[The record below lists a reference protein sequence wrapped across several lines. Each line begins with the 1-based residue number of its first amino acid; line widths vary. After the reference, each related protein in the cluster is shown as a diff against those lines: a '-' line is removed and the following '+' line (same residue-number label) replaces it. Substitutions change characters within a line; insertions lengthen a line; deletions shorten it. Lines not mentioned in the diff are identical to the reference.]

1 MNTQKQK
8 IRTINAKAL
17 FKYFPKGKDDE
28 VYAIYLINKAL
39 CRHVIKQEEDMEECP
54 IFYQFHKEI
63 ERRYGRN
70 EKFEVTGT
78 TLLNKMLVVDFDD
91 IFMPFDESASDS
103 VKGYK
108 VSIQECAKDIIENGF
123 NVYVE
128 ESDTPVH
135 MVAFDKSGNMSRK
148 SRISFIDA
156 TYYDALNERL
166 NLGMDFSRIEI
177 QESKYYAYRGL
188 YLSSS
193 KRIEHEDFDITPE
206 TLVVIQDE
214 RKDPKNPDKSITGYN
229 YEKTT
234 YISAKE
240 NLNNVGNNGKVWDID
255 DQGEKKVLYV
265 DKPFD
270 GVGFI
275 APSYGKLV
283 NSALGTEG
291 ATSFQIR
298 LPFAKGMLH
307 QVDVHGFLDEYNEE
321 RSENA
326 HIYIDA
332 FGIKRDLGKA
342 RIFITESMF
351 KAKKWILEYLKN
363 TGEEDMDP
371 MVFYCEMLKKYD
383 HALYVSGTN
392 LPYGHSKY
400 VHLSYQTINTLNFSK
415 EQFERILDRHKSFIK
430 NPVEYL
436 NSFDIEERDN
446 TKGDDFECFES
457 DDADSTDSDYIDL
470 DEGKIYYHIPNWR
483 RALNKNENLSEDIYI
498 KHELKNTQKGL
509 LTKLATGKILVEGQT
524 RYLCR
529 DLLPLLVSLVENP
542 PNFFTKYLYYRFYL
556 PTDGVDANADVLGLD
571 FNSYYAFFRNPHLS
585 RNEQYIMRRFC
596 DTDEE
601 TYKAIYKGKDDYKD
615 YMYSRE
621 IYDKYFGSLTGIVM
635 VPRHSLLPLCLGG
648 ADFDGDLV
656 SVVYN
661 QDVVAAVASGAF
673 VKADTPRFGE
683 VLMRELPVIEIP
695 TTHSEVTT
703 IKSHVPYEHIRNT
716 FSNRIGQISDAAISI
731 GQMEYGQAL
740 EEATVEK
747 LESVDIS
754 VGKPSCAMCTILTGL
769 EIDAAKNGE
778 HPNLDIILGGG
789 IKKCSY
795 ISFLHKFKKLRGEEN
810 YSFNNLKVESKENG
824 GKKYIEVTAKDCS
837 TVAKFYPPVFGT
849 FINELPIAFYDAF
862 TYYAKDGKAK
872 EEKDE
877 KKGSKGKKAEKNQA
891 EIVFAYANNKK
902 DEELKIEEFKSK
914 CQNIFDYHFFYSKT
928 LMYILSSEKN
938 KGFYA
943 IENLERKLYQAHDEE
958 EAVKIQ
964 RIVVPRLLAHLKSYI
979 NENNTVADIKDRIH
993 EKKWLFVPME
1003 KRETV
1008 LEEIIAGGFS
1018 VDMLDDEEKEVLFNF
1033 RNRGYINLWLVVSII
1048 EGPKSYSFDEIM
1060 SRDIKCNIKVKDKRL
1075 EEELTEYLRAYYD
1088 NNATD
1093 ALGKI
1098 YAACLKALGS
1108 IIKNSGLSEQN
1119 MIAALYEVT
1128 ASSKDNRKFFWDAF
1142 WWGQL

>member
-1 MNTQKQK
+1 
-8 IRTINAKAL
+8 
-17 FKYFPKGKDDE
+17 
-28 VYAIYLINKAL
+28 
-39 CRHVIKQEEDMEECP
+39 MEECP
-54 IFYQFHKEI
+54 VFHQFYKEI
-63 ERRYGRN
+63 ESRCSED
-70 EKFEVTGT
+70 EKFEITST
-78 TLLNKMLVVDFDD
+78 TLLNKMLVMDFDN
-91 IFMPFDESASDS
+91 IFMFFDESASDS
-103 VKGYK
+103 VKGYRE
-108 VSIQECAKDIIENGF
+108 SLQESAKDIIENGF
-123 NVYVE
+123 DIYAE

-148 SRISFIDA
+148 SRISFIDEN
-156 TYYDALNERL
+156 YYDALNERL
-166 NLGMDFSRIEI
+166 NLGMDFSGIEI

-206 TLVVIQDE
+206 TLVIIQDE

-283 NSALGTEG
+283 NAALGTEE

-298 LPFAKGMLH
+298 LPFVKGMLH
-307 QVDVHGFLDEYNEE
+307 QVDVHGFLDEYNIN
-321 RSENA
+321 RSEDS

-371 MVFYCEMLKKYD
+371 MVFYCEMLKKYE

-415 EQFERILDRHKSFIK
+415 DQFERILDRHKSFIK
-430 NPVEYL
+430 NPIEYL
-436 NSFDIEERDN
+436 NSFDLEA
-446 TKGDDFECFES
+446 GDDG
-457 DDADSTDSDYIDL
+457 DSVDSEEGRIDYR
-470 DEGKIYYHIPNWR
+470 IPNWR
-483 RALNKNENLSEDIYI
+483 RALIANEQLSDDIYI

-529 DLLPLLVSLVENP
+529 DLLPLLVSLIENP
-542 PNFFTKYLYYRFYL
+542 PNFYPKYLYFRFYL
-556 PTDGVDANADVLGLD
+556 PTDGNDANADELGLG

-596 DTDEE
+596 DTDEA
-601 TYKAIYKGKDDYKD
+601 TYKGRYAYKY
-615 YMYSRE
+615 YMYSRA

-635 VPRHSLLPLCLGG
+635 VPRHSVLPLCLGG

-661 QDVVAAVASGAF
+661 QDVADAVASGVF
-673 VKADTPRFGE
+673 VKADTPRYGD
-683 VLMRELPVIEIP
+683 VMMRNLPVIELPI
-695 TTHSEVTT
+695 TQSEVTT
-703 IKSHVPYEHIRNT
+703 IKDHVPYEHIKNT

-740 EEATVEK
+740 ADAAVK
-747 LESVDIS
+747 ESETLDDS
-754 VGKPSCAMCTILTGL
+754 ADKPSCAMCTILTGL

-778 HPNLDIILGGG
+778 HPNLDSILSND
-789 IKKCSY
+789 IEKCSY
-795 ISFLHKFKKLRGEEN
+795 IKFLHKFKKLRGEAN
-810 YSFNNLKVESKENG
+810 YSFDNLKVEVKESNG
-824 GKKYIEVTAKDCS
+824 KNYIEVTAKDCK

-849 FINELPIAFYDAF
+849 FINELPIAVNEMFDYYSKGEGKAVKDNENETDQEVIVF
-862 TYYAKDGKAK
+862 QYAKIK
-872 EEKDE
+872 EEE
-877 KKGSKGKKAEKNQA
+877 A
-891 EIVFAYANNKK
+891 
-902 DEELKIEEFKSK
+902 KIKEFKSK
-914 CQNIFDYHFFYSKT
+914 CQNVFDYHFFYSKT
-928 LMYILSSEKN
+928 MMYILSSEKN

-943 IENLERKLYQAHDEE
+943 IENLEKKLYQAYDEE
-958 EAVKIQ
+958 KAVRIQ
-964 RIVVPRLLAHLKSYI
+964 RIVVPRLIAHLKSYI
-979 NENNTVADIKDRIH
+979 NDNNTVEGIKDRIN

-1033 RNRGYINLWLVVSII
+1033 RNRGYINLWLVLSII
-1048 EGPKSYSFDEIM
+1048 EGPKTYTFDEVL
-1060 SRDIKCNIKVKDKRL
+1060 SRNIKCNIMVRDKKL
-1075 EEELTEYLRAYYD
+1075 EEKLTEYLRAYYD
-1088 NNATD
+1088 NNSTD

-1098 YAACLKALGS
+1098 YAACLKSLGS
-1108 IIKNSGLSEQN
+1108 IISR
-1119 MIAALYEVT
+1119 I
-1128 ASSKDNRKFFWDAF
+1128 
-1142 WWGQL
+1142 

>member
-1 MNTQKQK
+1 MAMNTQKQK

-17 FKYFPKGKDDE
+17 FKYFPKEKDDE

-39 CRHVIKQEEDMEECP
+39 CRYVIKQEEDMEECP
-54 IFYQFHKEI
+54 VYYQFYKEI
-63 ERRYGRN
+63 ESRCSEG
-70 EKFEVTGT
+70 EKFEITGT
-78 TLLNKMLVVDFDD
+78 TLLDKMIVVDFDN
-91 IFMPFDESASDS
+91 IFMSFDESASDS

-108 VSIQECAKDIIENGF
+108 ESLQECAKDIIENGF
-123 NVYVE
+123 DIYAE
-128 ESDTPVH
+128 ESDTPVR

-148 SRISFIDA
+148 SRISFIDE
-156 TYYDALNERL
+156 TYYDALNTRL
-166 NLGMDFSRIEI
+166 NLGMDFSGIEI

-193 KRIEHEDFDITPE
+193 KRIEHKGFDITPE

-229 YEKTT
+229 YEYTKF
-234 YISAKE
+234 ISAKE
-240 NLNNVGNNGKVWDID
+240 NLESTGKTGRVWDIED
-255 DQGEKKVLYV
+255 KGEVEQKYV
-265 DKPFD
+265 DTPFD

-283 NSALGTEG
+283 NAALGTEG

-298 LPFAKGMLH
+298 LPFVKGMLH
-307 QVDVHGFLDEYNEE
+307 QVDVHGFLDEYNKE

-351 KAKKWILEYLKN
+351 KAKKWILQYLKS
-363 TGEEDMDP
+363 TGNEDMDP
-371 MVFYCEMLKKYD
+371 MAFYCEMLKKYD

-430 NPVEYL
+430 NPMEYL
-436 NSFDIEERDN
+436 KSFDIEESDN
-446 TKGDDFECFES
+446 TKGDDFESFES
-457 DDADSTDSDYIDL
+457 DEADSTDPDYIDL

-483 RALNKNENLSEDIYI
+483 RALNKNEKLSEDIYI

-529 DLLPLLVSLVENP
+529 DLLPLLVSLVETP

-556 PTDGVDANADVLGLD
+556 PTDGVDANADELGLD

-601 TYKAIYKGKDDYKD
+601 TYKAIYKGKDDYND
-615 YMYSRE
+615 YCDGRE

-635 VPRHSLLPLCLGG
+635 APRHSVLPLCLGG

-673 VKADTPRFGE
+673 VKADTPLFGE
-683 VLMRELPVIEIP
+683 VLMRDLPVIEIP
-695 TTHSEVTT
+695 TTHSELTT
-703 IKSHVPYEHIRNT
+703 IKAHVPYEHIRNT

-740 EEATVEK
+740 ADTKVKESET
-747 LESVDIS
+747 LDDSVD
-754 VGKPSCAMCTILTGL
+754 KPSCAMCTILTGL

-778 HPNLDIILGGG
+778 HPNLDSILAND
-789 IKKCSY
+789 IEKCSY
-795 ISFLHKFKKLRGEEN
+795 ISFLHKFKKLRSEEK
-810 YSFNNLKVESKENG
+810 YSFNNLKVESKEKD
-824 GKKYIEVTAKDCS
+824 GKKYIEVTAKDCK
-837 TVAKFYPPVFGT
+837 TAAKFYPPAFGT
-849 FINELPIAFYDAF
+849 FINELPLAFYDAF
-862 TYYAKDGKAK
+862 TFYAKDGK
-872 EEKDE
+872 EKE
-877 KKGSKGKKAEKNQA
+877 KKDA
-891 EIVFAYANNKK
+891 IVFAYADNKK
-902 DEELKIEEFKSK
+902 DEEIKIEEFKLK
-914 CQNIFDYHFFYSKT
+914 CQNIFDYNFFYSKT

-943 IENLERKLYQAHDEE
+943 IENLEKKLYQAYDEE
-958 EAVKIQ
+958 DAVKIQ
-964 RIVVPRLLAHLKSYI
+964 RIVVPKLIAHLKSHI
-979 NENNTVADIKDRIH
+979 NDNNTVEDIKDRIN

-1075 EEELTEYLRAYYD
+1075 GDELTEYLRAYYD

-1093 ALGKI
+1093 TLGKI
-1098 YAACLKALGS
+1098 YAACLKALGK
-1108 IIKNSGLSEQN
+1108 IIKNSDLSERN

-1128 ASSKDNRKFFWDAF
+1128 ASSMDNRKFFWD
-1142 WWGQL
+1142 LVDIT

>member
-1 MNTQKQK
+1 MNNQKQK

-17 FKYFPKGKDDE
+17 FKYFPKGKDDKI
-28 VYAIYLINKAL
+28 YAIYLVNKAL

-54 IFYQFHKEI
+54 VFHQFYKEI
-63 ERRYGRN
+63 ESRCSED
-70 EKFEVTGT
+70 EKFEITST
-78 TLLNKMLVVDFDD
+78 TLLNKMLVMDFDN
-91 IFMPFDESASDS
+91 IFMFFDESASDS
-103 VKGYK
+103 VKGYRE
-108 VSIQECAKDIIENGF
+108 SLQESAKDIIENGF
-123 NVYVE
+123 DIYAE

-148 SRISFIDA
+148 SRISFIDEN
-156 TYYDALNERL
+156 YYDALNERL
-166 NLGMDFSRIEI
+166 NLGMDFSGIEI

-206 TLVVIQDE
+206 TLVIIQDE

-283 NSALGTEG
+283 NAALGTEG

-298 LPFAKGMLH
+298 LPFVKGMLH
-307 QVDVHGFLDEYNEE
+307 QVDVHGFLDEYNIN
-321 RSENA
+321 RSEDS

-371 MVFYCEMLKKYD
+371 MVFYCEMLKKYE

-415 EQFERILDRHKSFIK
+415 DQFERILDRHKSFIK
-430 NPVEYL
+430 NPIEYL
-436 NSFDIEERDN
+436 NSFDLEA
-446 TKGDDFECFES
+446 GDDG
-457 DDADSTDSDYIDL
+457 DSVDSEEGRIDYR
-470 DEGKIYYHIPNWR
+470 IPNWR
-483 RALNKNENLSEDIYI
+483 RALIANEQLSDDIYI

-529 DLLPLLVSLVENP
+529 DLLPLLVNLIENP
-542 PNFFTKYLYYRFYL
+542 PNFYPKYLYFRFYL
-556 PTDGVDANADVLGLD
+556 PTDGNDANADELGLG

-596 DTDEE
+596 DTDEA
-601 TYKAIYKGKDDYKD
+601 TYKGRYAYKY
-615 YMYSRE
+615 YMYSRA

-635 VPRHSLLPLCLGG
+635 VPRHSVLPLCLGG

-661 QDVVAAVASGAF
+661 QDVADAVASGVF
-673 VKADTPRFGE
+673 VKADTPRYGE
-683 VLMRELPVIEIP
+683 VMMRNLPVIEIP
-695 TTHSEVTT
+695 ITQSEVTT
-703 IKSHVPYEHIRNT
+703 IKDHVPYEHIKNT

-740 EEATVEK
+740 ADAAVK
-747 LESVDIS
+747 ESETLDDS
-754 VGKPSCAMCTILTGL
+754 ADKPSCAMCTILTGL

-778 HPNLDIILGGG
+778 HPNLDSILSND
-789 IKKCSY
+789 IEKCSY
-795 ISFLHKFKKLRGEEN
+795 IKFLHKFKKLRGEAN
-810 YSFNNLKVESKENG
+810 YSFDNLKVAVKESNG
-824 GKKYIEVTAKDCS
+824 KNYIEVTAKDCK

-849 FINELPIAFYDAF
+849 FINELPIAFNEMFDYYSKGEGKAVKDNENETDQEVIVF
-862 TYYAKDGKAK
+862 PYAKIK
-872 EEKDE
+872 EEE
-877 KKGSKGKKAEKNQA
+877 A
-891 EIVFAYANNKK
+891 
-902 DEELKIEEFKSK
+902 KIKEFKSK
-914 CQNIFDYHFFYSKT
+914 CQNVFDYHFSYSKT
-928 LMYILSSEKN
+928 MMYILSSEKN

-943 IENLERKLYQAHDEE
+943 IENLEKKLYQAYDEE
-958 EAVKIQ
+958 EAVRIQ
-964 RIVVPRLLAHLKSYI
+964 RIVVPRLIAHLKSYI
-979 NENNTVADIKDRIH
+979 NDNNTVEDIKDRIN

-1003 KRETV
+1003 RRAVV
-1008 LEEIIAGGFS
+1008 LEKIIAGGFS
-1018 VDMLDDEEKEVLFNF
+1018 SDILDDDEKGILFNF
-1033 RNRGYINLWLVVSII
+1033 RNRGYINLWLVLSII
-1048 EGPKSYSFDEIM
+1048 DGPKIYTFDEIL
-1060 SRDIKCNIKVKDKRL
+1060 SRNIKCNIKVRDKKL
-1075 EEELTEYLRAYYD
+1075 EEKLVEYLRAYYD

-1098 YAACLKALGS
+1098 YAACLKVLGS

-1128 ASSKDNRKFFWDAF
+1128 ASSMDNRKFFWDLIG
-1142 WWGQL
+1142 WEILEKYM

>member
-1 MNTQKQK
+1 MAVNNQKQK

-17 FKYFPKGKDDE
+17 FKYFPKGKDDK

-39 CRHVIKQEEDMEECP
+39 CRHVIKQEEDMEDCP
-54 IFYQFHKEI
+54 VFYQFYKEI
-63 ERRYGRN
+63 ERRCGGD
-70 EKFEVTGT
+70 EKFEITNT
-78 TLLNKMLVVDFDD
+78 TLLDKMLVMDFDN
-91 IFMPFDESASDS
+91 IFMSFDESADDS

-108 VSIQECAKDIIENGF
+108 ESLLECAKDIIENGF
-123 NVYVE
+123 YIYEV
-128 ESDTPVH
+128 ESDMPVH

-156 TYYDALNERL
+156 TYYDALNDRL
-166 NLGMDFSRIEI
+166 NLGMDFSQIEV

-193 KRIEHEDFDITPE
+193 KRIENQDFDITPE

-240 NLNNVGNNGKVWDID
+240 NLNNTGKNGKVWDID

-275 APSYGKLV
+275 APSYG
-283 NSALGTEG
+283 ALINASLGIEG

-298 LPFAKGMLH
+298 LPFVKGMLH
-307 QVDVHGFLDEYNEE
+307 QVDVHGFLDEYNIE
-321 RSENA
+321 RSEDA
-326 HIYIDA
+326 HTYIDA

-363 TGEEDMDP
+363 SGKEDMDP
-371 MVFYCEMLKKYD
+371 MAFYCEMLKKYD

-400 VHLSYQTINTLNFSK
+400 VHLSYQTINTLNFTK
-415 EQFERILDRHKSFIK
+415 EQFERILDRHKYFIK
-430 NPVEYL
+430 NPIEYL
-436 NSFDIEERDN
+436 NTFDIEER
-446 TKGDDFECFES
+446 S
-457 DDADSTDSDYIDL
+457 DIDSMDS
-470 DEGKIYYHIPNWR
+470 DEGKIDYHIPNWR
-483 RALNKNENLSEDIYI
+483 RALNKNEQLSDDIYI
-498 KHELKNTQKGL
+498 KHELKNSQKGL

-529 DLLPLLVSLVENP
+529 DLLPLLVSLIENP
-542 PNFFTKYLYYRFYL
+542 PNFYPKYLYFRFYL
-556 PTDGVDANADVLGLD
+556 PTDGNDANADELGLG

-596 DTDEE
+596 DTDEV
-601 TYKAIYKGKDDYKD
+601 TYKSTYIGKDDYKY

-635 VPRHSLLPLCLGG
+635 VHRHSVLPLCLGG

-656 SVVYN
+656 SIVYN
-661 QDVVAAVASGAF
+661 QDVVDAVASGVF
-673 VKADTPRFGE
+673 VKAKTKLFGE
-683 VLMRELPVIEIP
+683 VQMRNLPVIEIP
-695 TTHSEVTT
+695 STLSEKTS
-703 IKSHVPYEHIRNT
+703 IKEHVPYEHIKNT

-731 GQMEYGQAL
+731 GQMEYGHVLIEDSQSKTEAREQSVENESK
-740 EEATVEK
+740 EEK
-747 LESVDIS
+747 YS
-754 VGKPSCAMCTILTGL
+754 KPSCAMCTILTGL

-778 HPNLDIILGGG
+778 HPNLDSILSND
-789 IKKCSY
+789 IEKCSY
-795 ISFLHKFKKLRGEEN
+795 IKFLHKFKKLRGEAN
-810 YSFNNLKVESKENG
+810 YSFDNLKVEVKKSNG
-824 GKKYIEVTAKDCS
+824 KNYIEVTAKDCK

-849 FINELPIAFYDAF
+849 FINELPIAFNEMFDYYSKGEGKAVKDNKNETDQEVIVF
-862 TYYAKDGKAK
+862 PYAKIKK
-872 EEKDE
+872 EEE
-877 KKGSKGKKAEKNQA
+877 A
-891 EIVFAYANNKK
+891 
-902 DEELKIEEFKSK
+902 KIKEFKSK
-914 CQNIFDYHFFYSKT
+914 CQNVFDYHFFYSKT
-928 LMYILSSEKN
+928 MMYILSSEKN

-943 IENLERKLYQAHDEE
+943 IENLEKKLYQAYDEE
-958 EAVKIQ
+958 EAVRIQ
-964 RIVVPRLLAHLKSYI
+964 RIVVPRLIAHLQSYI
-979 NENNTVADIKDRIH
+979 NDNNTVEDIKDRIN

-1003 KRETV
+1003 RRVTV
-1008 LEEIIAGGFS
+1008 LEEIIASDFS
-1018 VDMLDDEEKEVLFNF
+1018 VDILDDEEKEVLFNF
-1033 RNRGYINLWLVVSII
+1033 RNRGYINLWLVLSII

-1075 EEELTEYLRAYYD
+1075 GEELTEYLRAYYD

-1098 YAACLKALGS
+1098 YAACLKSLGS
-1108 IIKNSGLSEQN
+1108 IIKNSDLSEQN

-1128 ASSKDNRKFFWDAF
+1128 ASSMDNRKFFWDLIG
-1142 WWGQL
+1142 WEKLEKYVKR

>member
-1 MNTQKQK
+1 MLYLCAKGKKTVNNQKQK

-17 FKYFPKGKDDE
+17 FKYFPKGKDDKI
-28 VYAIYLINKAL
+28 YAIYLVNKAL

-54 IFYQFHKEI
+54 VFHQFYKEI
-63 ERRYGRN
+63 ESRCSED
-70 EKFEVTGT
+70 EKFEITST
-78 TLLNKMLVVDFDD
+78 TLLNKMLVMDFDN
-91 IFMPFDESASDS
+91 IFMFFDESASDS
-103 VKGYK
+103 VKGYRE
-108 VSIQECAKDIIENGF
+108 SLQESAKDIIENGF
-123 NVYVE
+123 DIYAE

-148 SRISFIDA
+148 SRISFIDEN
-156 TYYDALNERL
+156 YYDALNERL
-166 NLGMDFSRIEI
+166 NLGMDFSGIEI

-206 TLVVIQDE
+206 TLVIIQDE

-283 NSALGTEG
+283 NAALGTEG

-298 LPFAKGMLH
+298 LPFVKGMLH
-307 QVDVHGFLDEYNEE
+307 QVDVHGFLDEYNIN
-321 RSENA
+321 RSEDS

-430 NPVEYL
+430 NPIEYL
-436 NSFDIEERDN
+436 NSFDLEA
-446 TKGDDFECFES
+446 GDDG
-457 DDADSTDSDYIDL
+457 DSVDSEEGRIDYR
-470 DEGKIYYHIPNWR
+470 IPNWR
-483 RALNKNENLSEDIYI
+483 RALIANEQLSDDIYI

-529 DLLPLLVSLVENP
+529 DLLPLLVSLIENP
-542 PNFFTKYLYYRFYL
+542 PNFYPKYLYFRFYL
-556 PTDGVDANADVLGLD
+556 PTDGNDANADELGLG

-596 DTDEE
+596 DTDEA
-601 TYKAIYKGKDDYKD
+601 TYKGRYAYKY
-615 YMYSRE
+615 YMYSRA

-635 VPRHSLLPLCLGG
+635 VPRHSVLPLCLGG

-661 QDVVAAVASGAF
+661 QDVADAVASGVF
-673 VKADTPRFGE
+673 VKADTPRYGE
-683 VLMRELPVIEIP
+683 VMMRNLPVIEIP
-695 TTHSEVTT
+695 TTQSEVTT
-703 IKSHVPYEHIRNT
+703 IKDHVPYEHIKNT

-731 GQMEYGQAL
+731 GQMEYGHVLIEDSQSKTEAREQSVENESK
-740 EEATVEK
+740 EEK
-747 LESVDIS
+747 YS
-754 VGKPSCAMCTILTGL
+754 KPSCAMCTILTGL

-778 HPNLDIILGGG
+778 HPNLDSILSND
-789 IKKCSY
+789 IEKCSY
-795 ISFLHKFKKLRGEEN
+795 IKFLHKFKKLRGEAN
-810 YSFNNLKVESKENG
+810 YSFDNLKVAVKESNG
-824 GKKYIEVTAKDCS
+824 KNYIEVTAKDCK

-849 FINELPIAFYDAF
+849 FINELPIAFNEMFDYYSKGEGKAVKDNENETDQEVIVF
-862 TYYAKDGKAK
+862 PYAKIK
-872 EEKDE
+872 EEE
-877 KKGSKGKKAEKNQA
+877 A
-891 EIVFAYANNKK
+891 
-902 DEELKIEEFKSK
+902 KIKEFKSK
-914 CQNIFDYHFFYSKT
+914 CQIVFDYHFFYSKN

-943 IENLERKLYQAHDEE
+943 IENLERKLYQAYDEE

-964 RIVVPRLLAHLKSYI
+964 RIVVPRLLAHLKPYI
-979 NENNTVADIKDRIH
+979 HDDNAVTDIKNRIND
-993 EKKWLFVPME
+993 KKWLFVPME
-1003 KRETV
+1003 RRYTV
-1008 LEEIIAGGFS
+1008 LEEIIGAGFS
-1018 VDMLDDEEKEVLFNF
+1018 ADILDDEEKEVLFNF
-1033 RNRGYINLWLVVSII
+1033 HNRGYINLWLVLSII
-1048 EGPKSYSFDEIM
+1048 EGPKITTFDEIL
-1060 SRDIKCNIKVKDKRL
+1060 SRDIRSNIKAKDEKL
-1075 EEELTEYLRAYYD
+1075 EEKLKEYLRAYYD
-1088 NNATD
+1088 NNTTD
-1093 ALGKI
+1093 VLDKI
-1098 YAACLKALGS
+1098 YAACLKALGG
-1108 IIKNSGLSEQN
+1108 IMYKSGLSEQN
-1119 MIAALYEVT
+1119 IIAALYEISAT
-1128 ASSKDNRKFFWDAF
+1128 SLDNRKFFWD
-1142 WWGQL
+1142 LI

>member
-1 MNTQKQK
+1 MNTRKQK

-17 FKYFPKGKDDE
+17 FKYFPKGKNDE
-28 VYAIYLINKAL
+28 IYAIYLINKAL
-39 CRHVIKQEEDMEECP
+39 CRNVIKQEEDMEECP
-54 IFYQFHKEI
+54 VFYQFYKEI
-63 ERRYGRN
+63 ESRCSEN
-70 EKFEVTGT
+70 EKFEITGT
-78 TLLNKMLVVDFDD
+78 TLLDKMLVMDFDN
-91 IFMPFDESASDS
+91 IFMSFDESVSDS

-108 VSIQECAKDIIENGF
+108 ESLQECAKDIIENGF
-123 NVYVE
+123 NVYAE
-128 ESDTPVH
+128 ESDKPVH

-148 SRISFIDA
+148 SRISFIDEN
-156 TYYDALNERL
+156 YYDALNERL
-166 NLGMDFSRIEI
+166 NLGMDFSQIEI

-229 YEKTT
+229 YEKIT

-283 NSALGTEG
+283 NAALGTEG

-307 QVDVHGFLDEYNEE
+307 QVDVHGFLDEYNKE

-351 KAKKWILEYLKN
+351 KAKKWILQYLKS
-363 TGEEDMDP
+363 TGNEDMDP
-371 MVFYCEMLKKYD
+371 MVFYCEMLKKYE

-430 NPVEYL
+430 NPMEYL
-436 NSFDIEERDN
+436 NSFDMEESNDIDN
-446 TKGDDFECFES
+446 E
-457 DDADSTDSDYIDL
+457 DSDEDIID
-470 DEGKIYYHIPNWR
+470 YRIPNWR
-483 RALNKNENLSEDIYI
+483 RALNKNEKLSEDIYI

-542 PNFFTKYLYYRFYL
+542 PDFYPKYLYHRFYL
-556 PTDGVDANADVLGLD
+556 PTDGVDANAEALGLD

-596 DTDEE
+596 DTDEA
-601 TYKAIYKGKDDYKD
+601 TYKGRYAYKY
-615 YMYSRE
+615 YMYSRA

-635 VPRHSLLPLCLGG
+635 VHRHSVLPLCLGG

-661 QDVVAAVASGAF
+661 QDVADAVATGVF
-673 VKADTPRFGE
+673 VKADTPRYGE
-683 VLMRELPVIEIP
+683 VMMRNLPVIEIP
-695 TTHSEVTT
+695 TTQSEVTT
-703 IKSHVPYEHIRNT
+703 IKDHVPYEHIRNT

-740 EEATVEK
+740 ADTAVK
-747 LESVDIS
+747 ESETLDDS
-754 VGKPSCAMCTILTGL
+754 ADKPSCAMCTILTGL

-778 HPNLDIILGGG
+778 HPNLDSILAND
-789 IKKCSY
+789 IEKCSY
-795 ISFLHKFKKLRGEEN
+795 ISFLHKFKKLRSEEK
-810 YSFNNLKVESKENG
+810 YSFDKLKIETKESKGNSC
-824 GKKYIEVTAKDCS
+824 IEVTAKDCS
-837 TVAKFYPPVFGT
+837 TVAKFYPPTFGT
-849 FINELPIAFYDAF
+849 FINELPLAFYDAF
-862 TYYAKDGKAK
+862 TFYAKDGK
-872 EEKDE
+872 EEK
-877 KKGSKGKKAEKNQA
+877 KKDA
-891 EIVFAYANNKK
+891 IVFAYADNKK
-902 DEELKIEEFKSK
+902 DEETKIEGFKLK
-914 CQNIFDYHFFYSKT
+914 CQNIFDYNFFYSKT

-938 KGFYA
+938 NGFYA
-943 IENLERKLYQAHDEE
+943 IENLEKKLYQAYDEE
-958 EAVKIQ
+958 DAVKIQ
-964 RIVVPRLLAHLKSYI
+964 RTVVPRLLAHLKSYI
-979 NENNTVADIKDRIH
+979 NENNTVADIKDRIN

-1018 VDMLDDEEKEVLFNF
+1018 ADVLDDEEKEVLFNF
-1033 RNRGYINLWLVVSII
+1033 RNRGYINLWLVLSII

-1075 EEELTEYLRAYYD
+1075 GDELTEYLRAYYD

-1098 YAACLKALGS
+1098 YAACLKSLGS
-1108 IIKNSGLSEQN
+1108 IIKNSDLSEQN

-1128 ASSKDNRKFFWDAF
+1128 ASSMDNRKFFWDAF
-1142 WWGQL
+1142 WCGQLEKYAKKGKE

>member
-1 MNTQKQK
+1 MLYLCAKGKKTVNNQKQK

-17 FKYFPKGKDDE
+17 FKYFPKGKDDKI
-28 VYAIYLINKAL
+28 YAIYLVNKAL

-54 IFYQFHKEI
+54 VFHQFYKEI
-63 ERRYGRN
+63 ESRCSED
-70 EKFEVTGT
+70 EKFEITST
-78 TLLNKMLVVDFDD
+78 TLLNKMLVMDFDN
-91 IFMPFDESASDS
+91 IFMFFDESASDS
-103 VKGYK
+103 VKGYRE
-108 VSIQECAKDIIENGF
+108 SLQESAKDIIENGF
-123 NVYVE
+123 DIYAE

-148 SRISFIDA
+148 SRISFIDEN
-156 TYYDALNERL
+156 YYDALNERL
-166 NLGMDFSRIEI
+166 NLGMDFSGIEI

-206 TLVVIQDE
+206 TLVIIQDE

-283 NSALGTEG
+283 NAALGTEG

-298 LPFAKGMLH
+298 LPFVKGMLH
-307 QVDVHGFLDEYNEE
+307 QVDVHGFLDEYNIN
-321 RSENA
+321 RSEDS

-363 TGEEDMDP
+363 TGKEDMDP
-371 MVFYCEMLKKYD
+371 MAFYCDMLKKYN

-415 EQFERILDRHKSFIK
+415 DQFERILDRHKSFIK
-430 NPVEYL
+430 NPIEYL
-436 NSFDIEERDN
+436 NSFDLEA
-446 TKGDDFECFES
+446 GDDG
-457 DDADSTDSDYIDL
+457 DSVDSEEGRIDYR
-470 DEGKIYYHIPNWR
+470 IPNWR
-483 RALNKNENLSEDIYI
+483 RALIANEQLSDDIYI

-529 DLLPLLVSLVENP
+529 DLLPLLVSLIENP
-542 PNFFTKYLYYRFYL
+542 PNFYPKYLYFRFYL
-556 PTDGVDANADVLGLD
+556 PTDGNDANADELGLG

-596 DTDEE
+596 DTDEA
-601 TYKAIYKGKDDYKD
+601 TYKGRYAYKY
-615 YMYSRE
+615 YMYSRA

-635 VPRHSLLPLCLGG
+635 VPRHSVLPLCLGG

-661 QDVVAAVASGAF
+661 QDVADAVASGVF
-673 VKADTPRFGE
+673 VKVDTLRYGE
-683 VLMRELPVIEIP
+683 VMMRNLPVIEIP
-695 TTHSEVTT
+695 TTQSEVTT
-703 IKSHVPYEHIRNT
+703 IKDHVPYEHIKNT

-731 GQMEYGQAL
+731 GQMEYGHVLIEDSQSKTEAREQSVENESK
-740 EEATVEK
+740 EEK
-747 LESVDIS
+747 YS
-754 VGKPSCAMCTILTGL
+754 KPSCAMCTILTGL

-778 HPNLDIILGGG
+778 HPNLDSILSND
-789 IKKCSY
+789 IEKCSY
-795 ISFLHKFKKLRGEEN
+795 IKFLHKFKKLRGEAN
-810 YSFNNLKVESKENG
+810 YSFDNLKVAVKESNG
-824 GKKYIEVTAKDCS
+824 KNYIEVTAKDCK

-849 FINELPIAFYDAF
+849 FINELPIAFNEMFDYYSKGEGKAVKDNENETDQEVIVF
-862 TYYAKDGKAK
+862 PYAKIK
-872 EEKDE
+872 EEE
-877 KKGSKGKKAEKNQA
+877 A
-891 EIVFAYANNKK
+891 
-902 DEELKIEEFKSK
+902 KIKEFKSK
-914 CQNIFDYHFFYSKT
+914 CQNVFDYHFFYSKT
-928 LMYILSSEKN
+928 MMYILSSEKN

-943 IENLERKLYQAHDEE
+943 IENLEKKLYQAYDEE
-958 EAVKIQ
+958 KAVRIQ
-964 RIVVPRLLAHLKSYI
+964 RIVVPRLIAHLKSYI
-979 NENNTVADIKDRIH
+979 NDNNTVEGIKDRIN

-1003 KRETV
+1003 RRSTV
-1008 LEEIIAGGFS
+1008 LEEIIAGEFS
-1018 VDMLDDEEKEVLFNF
+1018 ADILDDEEKEVLFNF
-1033 RNRGYINLWLVVSII
+1033 HNRGYINLWLVLSII
-1048 EGPKSYSFDEIM
+1048 EGPKTYTFDEVL
-1060 SRDIKCNIKVKDKRL
+1060 SRNIKCSIMVRDKKL
-1075 EEELTEYLRAYYD
+1075 EEKLTKYLRAYYD

-1098 YAACLKALGS
+1098 YAACLKVLGS

-1128 ASSKDNRKFFWDAF
+1128 ASSMDNRKFFWDAF
-1142 WWGQL
+1142 WWG